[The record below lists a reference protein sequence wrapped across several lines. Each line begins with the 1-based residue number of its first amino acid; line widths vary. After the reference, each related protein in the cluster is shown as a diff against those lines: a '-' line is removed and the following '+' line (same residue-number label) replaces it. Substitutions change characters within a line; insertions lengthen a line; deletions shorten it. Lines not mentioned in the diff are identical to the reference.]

1 MAGEKRSDEKKEPE
15 SKNEDIFEQVEEYT
29 LKEIEKAK
37 SRKSLFETFDI
48 SPQSYTMSIDIKETF
63 STQYIANDERQAKVL
78 FKINRVVTRLHRY
91 LVNLQMLLE
100 SGRITDEATKEMA
113 KELIIYYSSIISPLL
128 MSYKSIA
135 SGLYNTK
142 QNYSPVLPLNNVPP
156 QKQQ

>member
-1 MAGEKRSDEKKEPE
+1 MAGEKKSDEEKEP
-15 SKNEDIFEQVEEYT
+15 KNEDIFQQVEEYT
-29 LKEIEKAK
+29 LKEIEKAR

-48 SPQSYTMSIDIKETF
+48 SPQSYTISVDIKETF

-100 SGRITDEATKEMA
+100 SGRVTDEATKEMA

-135 SGLYNTK
+135 SGIYNVSR
-142 QNYSPVLPLNNVPP
+142 QNYQPMPPLNNVPP